1 MHMLEETRLATYTFE
16 EFEVE
21 IFATRIEKK
30 ARLQS
35 MCQNLAERNFITFE
49 LFGKN
54 CCKWIYYLKYF
65 PFSLLLSRQ
74 DLFRIFG
81 NMFVKSWNIWLSLN
95 SKPYIFGPSVTFVFW
110 GQFWHRPPFASFF
123 EAIVNILE
131 EDVDNLT
138 TFGQKMKVICCM
150 K

>member
-49 LFGKN
+49 LFGQN
-54 CCKWIYYLKYF
+54 CCKWIYYPNYFLFSSIFQRIVDLEICLLKVG
-65 PFSLLLSRQ
+65 
-74 DLFRIFG
+74 LFCSAWI
-81 NMFVKSWNIWLSLN
+81 LN
-95 SKPYIFGPSVTFVFW
+95 PNIFGPSVTFAFW
-110 GQFWHRPPFASFF
+110 GQFWHRRPFASFF

-138 TFGQKMKVICCM
+138 TIGQKMKVICCYSI
-150 K
+150 